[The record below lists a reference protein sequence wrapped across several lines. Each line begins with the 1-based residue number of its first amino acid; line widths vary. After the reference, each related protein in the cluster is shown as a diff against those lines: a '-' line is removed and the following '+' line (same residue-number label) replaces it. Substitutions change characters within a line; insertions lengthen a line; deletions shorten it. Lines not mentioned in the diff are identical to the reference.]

1 MTHGTFSAI
10 VMNIMAFDFKT
21 FQEHIEESHEWL
33 RREYNQISAGRANPI
48 LLDSITI
55 DVYGS
60 MQPIKNVASIHVED
74 ARTLRIV
81 PWDTAQI
88 QDIEK
93 AISTSTMPL
102 STSVDGEGLRAQVPQ
117 VTEDNKKTLVKL
129 IKDKFEDARVTVR
142 RHRQD
147 IDKEIESQDISD
159 DEKRDTKDKMQKL
172 VEQANKD
179 LEEIFKK
186 KETDIMSI

>member
-1 MTHGTFSAI
+1 MTQASFSAI
-10 VMNIMAFDFKT
+10 VNPNMAFNFKDFKDK
-21 FQEHIEESHEWL
+21 IEETREWL

-48 LLDSITI
+48 LLDSINV

-60 MQPIKNVASIHVED
+60 MQPIKNIASIHVED

-93 AISTSTMPL
+93 AIQSSDMPL
-102 STSVDGEGLRAQVPQ
+102 SVAVDGEGLRAQVPQ
-117 VTEDNKKTLVKL
+117 VTEDNKRDLVKMT
-129 IKDKFEDARVTVR
+129 KDKLEDARVTVR
-142 RHRQD
+142 KHRQD
-147 IDKEIESQDISD
+147 IDKEIELEDTSD
-159 DEKRDTKDKMQKL
+159 DEKRGYKDEMQEL
-172 VEQANKD
+172 VTQANTD

-186 KETDIMSI
+186 KETDIMSV